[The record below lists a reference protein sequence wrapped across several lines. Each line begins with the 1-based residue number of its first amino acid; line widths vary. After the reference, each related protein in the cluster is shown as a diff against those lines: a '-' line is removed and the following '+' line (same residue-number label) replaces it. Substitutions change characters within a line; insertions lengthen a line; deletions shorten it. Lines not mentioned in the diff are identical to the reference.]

1 MIKRSRI
8 VVALAS
14 LALLTLF
21 FLPLWHIGLEAP
33 QYPEGLGMYIRV
45 NTVGSVHG
53 NDLQSINELNHYVG
67 MKPITPAAIPELHWM
82 PWVVVALCLFGLLTA
97 LLARRAVLMAWLAT
111 VGVVGVVGLWDF
123 WRWGYDYGH
132 HLNPKA
138 AIKVPGMSYQ
148 PPLIGTK
155 QMLNI
160 TSHSWPALGGWILIL
175 AVVLAVGVLLLE
187 TLRVRGSFARQG
199 QGQRQGQTLDGPG
212 RKFRGVLALII
223 GLLAACAPAGPRPIA
238 YGREAC
244 ANCLMTV
251 SDSRFGAEL
260 VTRTGKV
267 HVFDSAE
274 CLAEYVRAHP
284 AEATG
289 SLWVTDFDRPGTLV
303 PAGGAAYLRTSE
315 ISSPMGLGVAAFA
328 PGEGRPEGLTGVS
341 LSWAQVMALAVP
353 RPGGGD
359 VAAE

>member
-21 FLPLWHIGLEAP
+21 FLPLWHIALEAP

-45 NTVGSVHG
+45 NTIGSVHG
-53 NDLQSINELNHYVG
+53 NDLQSINELNHYIG
-67 MKPITPAAIPELHWM
+67 MKPITPESIPELHWM
-82 PWVVVALCLFGLLTA
+82 PWVVVGLCLFGLLTA
-97 LLARRAVLMAWLAT
+97 LLARRAVLMAWLGT
-111 VGVVGVVGLWDF
+111 VGVVGAVGLWDF

-138 AIKVPGMSYQ
+138 AIKIPGMSYQ

-187 TLRVRGSFARQG
+187 TLRKRGILDAAG
-199 QGQRQGQTLDGPG
+199 QWQRQGQMPATPG
-212 RKFRGVLALII
+212 RGFTGVLALIV
-223 GLLAACAPAGPRPIA
+223 GLLAACGPAGPRPIA
-238 YGREAC
+238 YGKEAC

-289 SLWVTDFDRPGTLV
+289 SLWVTDFGRPGTLL
-303 PAGGAAYLRTSE
+303 PAAGADYLRTSE
-315 ISSPMGLGVAAFA
+315 ISSPMGLGVAAFDRQT
-328 PGEGRPEGLTGVS
+328 GRPAGLTGVS
-341 LSWAQVMALAVP
+341 LSWVQVLALAGP
-353 RPGGGD
+353 RQGGGD